1 MTQRSS
7 VALETVVLAVLAACA
22 LGSAIGVVGVLV
34 GLLVARRLREM
45 PRVRCVASDWDLK
58 VYGETGPLGRA
69 VCSFEIDLFNEG
81 LATGLRGP
89 SVVFY
94 GEDGERAS
102 VRIGDS
108 VSRRYL
114 WTLDLPSR
122 RWVHASV
129 YAILEGESVRN
140 ASGFRRVCLVGE
152 FPDGTIFERKIVERQ
167 YFVAARKTAAEAR
180 KDYVASHNFRS
191 RLFGWRRAAS

>member
-1 MTQRSS
+1 
-7 VALETVVLAVLAACA
+7 VGLETAIAVVLAGCA
-22 LGSAIGVVGVLV
+22 VGGAIGVAGVLV
-34 GLLVARRLREM
+34 GLLVGRRLREM

-58 VYGETGPLGRA
+58 IYGETGPLGRA

-94 GEDGERAS
+94 GEDGRRAAAERLS
-102 VRIGDS
+102 DS
-108 VSRRYL
+108 VSRGDL

-129 YAILEGESVRN
+129 YAVLEGEAVRD
-140 ASGFRRVCLVGE
+140 ASGFRRVHFVGE
-152 FPDGTIFERKIVERQ
+152 FPDGTTFERKIVERQ
-167 YFVAARKTAAEAR
+167 DFIATRKRTGDAR

-191 RLFGWRRAAS
+191 RLLGRRRAAG

>member
-1 MTQRSS
+1 
-7 VALETVVLAVLAACA
+7 VGLETAIAVVLAGCA
-22 LGSAIGVVGVLV
+22 VGGAIGVAGVLV
-34 GLLVARRLREM
+34 GLLVGRRLREM

-58 VYGETGPLGRA
+58 IYGETGPLGRA

-94 GEDGERAS
+94 GEDGRRAAAERLS
-102 VRIGDS
+102 DS
-108 VSRRYL
+108 VSRGDL

-129 YAILEGESVRN
+129 YAVLEGESVRD
-140 ASGFRRVCLVGE
+140 ASGFRRVHLVGE
-152 FPDGTIFERKIVERQ
+152 FPDGTTFERKIVERQ
-167 YFVAARKTAAEAR
+167 DFIATRKRTGDAR

-191 RLFGWRRAAS
+191 RLLGRRRAAG

>member
-1 MTQRSS
+1 
-7 VALETVVLAVLAACA
+7 VILAGCA
-22 LGSAIGVVGVLV
+22 VGGAIGVVGVLV
-34 GLLVARRLREM
+34 GLLVGRRLREM

-58 VYGETGPLGRA
+58 IYGKTGPLGRA

-81 LATGLRGP
+81 LPTGLRGP

-94 GEDGERAS
+94 GEAGRRAAAERFS
-102 VRIGDS
+102 DS

-129 YAILEGESVRN
+129 YALLEGEAVRD
-140 ASGFRRVCLVGE
+140 ASGFRRVHLVGE
-152 FPDGTIFERKIVERQ
+152 FPDGTTFERKIVE
-167 YFVAARKTAAEAR
+167 
-180 KDYVASHNFRS
+180 
-191 RLFGWRRAAS
+191 